1 MKILVTG
8 GTGSLGT
15 ALVPRLIENGNNVT
29 VLSRDPHKQHA
40 LRLIAPRAN
49 FILGDVADMR
59 TAMKATK
66 GIEVVVHAAALKHV
80 DIGELSP
87 EEYTRVNVLGSI
99 NIAEACRENGVRQA
113 ILISSDKAVEPINLY
128 GKTKAIAED
137 VFTNSGFNALR
148 YGNVVSSRGS
158 FLNVSEKALEDKRK
172 IVVRSPSPTR
182 FLLNMNAAID
192 LIYAVQEGLT
202 NHSISRGSVCIPSHM
217 SAFSIMDVALMF
229 FRDEEIELKPLLPGE
244 KRHEILLANSESV
257 DFVHGAVAQISKYG
271 NEKDRDLYCSNTCH
285 KLVRDELADA
295 LLGVLEGLPLLK
307 ERLSSW

>member
-15 ALVPRLIENGNNVT
+15 ALVPRLIKSGNDVT

-49 FILGDVADMR
+49 FILGDVVDMK

-66 GIEVVVHAAALKHV
+66 GIDVVVHAAALKHV
-80 DIGELSP
+80 DAGEANP

-99 NIAEACRENGVRQA
+99 NVAESCVQNGVKRA

-128 GKTKAIAED
+128 GKTKAVAED
-137 VFTNSGFNALR
+137 VFTSLGFNALR

-158 FLNVSEKALEDKRK
+158 FLNVWERALEIGKR
-172 IVVRSPSPTR
+172 ITVRFPDPTR
-182 FLLNMNAAID
+182 FLLSMDGAID
-192 LIYAVQEGLT
+192 LIYQTEMKIADG
-202 NHSISRGSVCIPSHM
+202 SIKRGSVCIPSQM

-229 FRDEEIELKPLLPGE
+229 FDDNEIDVVPLLPGE
-244 KRHEILLANSESV
+244 KRDEILLAGNESV
-257 DFVHGAVAQISKYG
+257 YAVHGGVAQISKRGSGENADPYRS
-271 NEKDRDLYCSNTCH
+271 DTCH
-285 KLVRDELADA
+285 RLAGDELRNAFA
-295 LLGVLEGLPLLK
+295 GVLEGLPLLK
-307 ERLSSW
+307 RRLS